1 MTNLNITVEALEPET
16 NFDAPDQATRAPR
29 EVLGFFAVIAFTFGC
44 AASFVGGVAL
54 SVFL

>member
-1 MTNLNITVEALEPET
+1 MNITVEALEPET